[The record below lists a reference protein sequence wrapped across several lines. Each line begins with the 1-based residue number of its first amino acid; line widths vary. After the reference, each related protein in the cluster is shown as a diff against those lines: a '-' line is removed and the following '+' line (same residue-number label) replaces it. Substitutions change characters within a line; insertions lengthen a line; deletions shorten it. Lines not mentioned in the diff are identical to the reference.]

1 MGTAPD
7 KKATDSVL
15 TKSVVF
21 SKYKHCS
28 TCMSLVNFHG
38 PEMVVFDNFVHIT
51 QFLVEIIHQPFH
63 KSLLL
68 EKSFY

>member
-1 MGTAPD
+1 MGTAPG
-7 KKATDSVL
+7 KKATDCVL

-28 TCMSLVNFHG
+28 TCMSLVNFHS

-51 QFLVEIIHQPFH
+51 HF
-63 KSLLL
+63 
-68 EKSFY
+68 